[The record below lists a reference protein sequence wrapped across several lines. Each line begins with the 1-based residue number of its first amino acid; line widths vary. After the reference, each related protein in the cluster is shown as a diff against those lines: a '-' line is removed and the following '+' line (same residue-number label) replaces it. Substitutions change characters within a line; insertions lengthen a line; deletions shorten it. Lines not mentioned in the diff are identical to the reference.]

1 MTNASLLARLRTML
15 DEASA
20 AYWTDTEAYQALTDG
35 QNALVA
41 MAVSQYL
48 QSMEKLV
55 GTGTYAHLVEIQ
67 KEEIDVP
74 YILQGL
80 YSMQSGTV
88 PSGNSSA
95 SFSGTVLTLIW
106 ALYNPGAATPLYP
119 IRLRSIAGVHP
130 VNYTNPNPFLNE
142 ISTAVNGYAS
152 FTQLPPAS
160 GAVGQF
166 TIGNAGTNY
175 VAGDFVKL
183 SGGGANAVF
192 LVATIGAGG
201 VITGLTLVQSGS
213 GYSVG
218 GPYSTTT
225 NSVSGAGCTISITQL
240 GNATLTFESVSS
252 SNSAAWHVFSLFPG
266 EPQLKLARRSSI
278 QESIDAFKSL
288 APYCE
293 AGMKSEISAV
303 DAFWTPKN
311 WLVARRQALTRKC
324 DSAVN
329 ALAHKTQQAS
339 QQMAQSEQLL
349 LDNDRPT
356 RLIFQ
361 FENGVFVGARQR
373 S

>member
-55 GTGTYAHLVEIQ
+55 GTGKYAHLVEIP

-80 YSMQSGTV
+80 SSMQSGTV
-88 PSGNSSA
+88 ASGNSSA

-106 ALYNPGAATPLYP
+106 ALYNPGGATPLYP

-252 SNSAAWHVFSLFPG
+252 SNSAAWQAGVITQPVDITSVQNPTLPDICLSPIVEF
-266 EPQLKLARRSSI
+266 
-278 QESIDAFKSL
+278 AFAKMMIKDQRND
-288 APYCE
+288 E
-293 AGMKSEISAV
+293 ANSAMQ
-303 DAFWTPKN
+303 
-311 WLVARRQALTRKC
+311 RY
-324 DSAVN
+324 
-329 ALAHKTQQAS
+329 
-339 QQMAQSEQLL
+339 QMLAQSIIAGES
-349 LDNDRPT
+349 T
-356 RLIFQ
+356 AVEFT
-361 FENGVFVGARQR
+361 EEE
-373 S
+373 